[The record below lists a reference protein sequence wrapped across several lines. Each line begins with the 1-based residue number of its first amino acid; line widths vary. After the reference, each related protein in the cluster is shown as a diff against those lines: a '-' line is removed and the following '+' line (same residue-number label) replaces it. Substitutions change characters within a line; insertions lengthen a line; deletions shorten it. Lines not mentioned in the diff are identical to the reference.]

1 MEELTP
7 FGYNIRKDSEGRIC
21 LTDIW
26 NSFGADKKKS
36 PYEWLKKESTIEFID
51 YLKTLIP
58 HKKGVLELVKSSKG
72 KYGATYADKQLALT
86 FAKWLSP
93 EAHKIVNDVFFER
106 LEEEKNPQLAIDRA
120 INTWKKKGKTEEW
133 ISTRLNGKAARL
145 MFTTTLGTHGVKG
158 IGFRDCTNA
167 IYKPLWGGTAAL
179 VRVKKNLPEKS
190 NTRENMT
197 TTELLA
203 VSLAESLASDN
214 IKKHK
219 IYGNIDCRNECFR
232 TGTIIADAVKISLGT
247 R

>member
-7 FGYNIRKDSEGRIC
+7 FGFEIRKDSKGRLC
-21 LTDIW
+21 LTDLWIA
-26 NSFGADKKKS
+26 SGSDKSKK
-36 PYEWLKKESTIEFID
+36 P
-51 YLKTLIP
+51 
-58 HKKGVLELVKSSKG
+58 
-72 KYGATYADKQLALT
+72 
-86 FAKWLSP
+86 AKWQETVDAKAFIKATCKILNILETDIIDTKRGKSGGSYGHKQILLEYAQYLSP
-93 EAHKIVNDVFFER
+93 ELGVVVNEVYFQR
-106 LEEEKNPQLAIDRA
+106 MEEEKNPQLAIDRA
-120 INTWKKKGKTEEW
+120 VKTWEKKGKTPEW

-145 MFTTTLGTHGVKG
+145 VFTHTLSSHGVKG
-158 IGFRDCTNA
+158 IGFKDCTNA

-214 IKKHK
+214 INKHE
-219 IYGNIDCRNECFR
+219 IFGNVGCRNECFR
-232 TGTIIADAVKISLGT
+232 TGSIIAEAVKISLGT